1 MPKESEEYPSTYR
14 NPECVYRTS
23 PPAGEV
29 SWAPSAAGVS
39 APTGL
44 SEPNAP
50 TELSEPAEPTGLSEG
65 AELGVV
71 AGVDPGVVD
80 PVVGD
85 PGATVR
91 SLRQ

>member
-23 PPAGEV
+23 PPADEV

-39 APTGL
+39 APTEL
-44 SEPNAP
+44 SEPSEP
-50 TELSEPAEPTGLSEG
+50 TELSEPAEPAEPAELSEP
-65 AELGVV
+65 AEFGVV
-71 AGVDPGVVD
+71 AGVA
-80 PVVGD
+80 PVVVD